1 MIDVELLHYS
11 LADEI
16 CAVELSREVVLSRML
31 LALVLGNE
39 NFVFCVEAASAVYV
53 LTPSPVQ
60 LAN

>member
-1 MIDVELLHYS
+1 M
-11 LADEI
+11 
-16 CAVELSREVVLSRML
+16 LSRML